1 MLKIQDLKVFQTT
14 FHDDVGKIG
23 QNDNVIDLREIDHFI
38 RDLKQSERIIT
49 GNFYSFFVDQL
60 LFSAC
65 IYINILL
72 DFLPSPHYR
81 NPIMREIYLNSQV
94 FLKIRWMF
102 VCVVKTNL
110 STQGNLSLRTISLTN
125 NRCSHF
131 IIHSSF

>member
-72 DFLPSPHYR
+72 YFLP
-81 NPIMREIYLNSQV
+81 ITE
-94 FLKIRWMF
+94 
-102 VCVVKTNL
+102 
-110 STQGNLSLRTISLTN
+110 TQL
-125 NRCSHF
+125 
-131 IIHSSF
+131 